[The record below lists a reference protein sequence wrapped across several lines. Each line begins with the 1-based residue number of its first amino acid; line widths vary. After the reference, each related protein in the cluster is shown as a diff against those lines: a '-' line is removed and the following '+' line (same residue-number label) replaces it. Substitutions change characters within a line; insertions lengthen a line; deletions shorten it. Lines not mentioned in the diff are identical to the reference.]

1 MTQLQDWASQFCAE
15 LEKQSSARAAQVE
28 SLLFCG
34 DYQAIREWL
43 EQWEAEDAE
52 PESLRASYRQT
63 VEKLRRLRQRQING
77 EASADVLGGT
87 TALTLLPERT
97 VTLDSGD

>member
-1 MTQLQDWASQFCAE
+1 MTRLQDWASQFCAE

-43 EQWEAEDAE
+43 AQWEAEDAE
-52 PESLRASYRQT
+52 PESLRVKYRQT
-63 VEKLRRLRQRQING
+63 IEKLRRLRQSQINE
-77 EASADVLGGT
+77 EASADSLRRSS
-87 TALTLLPERT
+87 ADRLPERT

>member
-1 MTQLQDWASQFCAE
+1 MTQIQDWADQFCAE

-28 SLLFCG
+28 SLLFTG

-43 EQWEAEDAE
+43 DQWEAEDTE
-52 PESLRASYRQT
+52 PDSLRVKYRQT

-77 EASADVLGGT
+77 EASADVLGRT
-87 TALTLLPERT
+87 TALT
-97 VTLDSGD
+97 DSQTEQ

>member
-43 EQWEAEDAE
+43 AQWEAEDAE
-52 PESLRASYRQT
+52 PESLRVKYRQT
-63 VEKLRRLRQRQING
+63 IEKLRRLRQSQINE
-77 EASADVLGGT
+77 EASADSLRRSSAGQ
-87 TALTLLPERT
+87 LPERT
-97 VTLDSGD
+97 VTLDLGD